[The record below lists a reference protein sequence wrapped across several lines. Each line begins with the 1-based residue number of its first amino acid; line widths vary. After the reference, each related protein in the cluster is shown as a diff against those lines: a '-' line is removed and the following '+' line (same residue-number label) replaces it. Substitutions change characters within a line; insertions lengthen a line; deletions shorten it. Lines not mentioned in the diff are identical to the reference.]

1 MTRKALGRG
10 LSALIRE
17 PESLEPGTSAA
28 PAASTIPVDA
38 IDPNPLQPRTSFP
51 EEELQE
57 LVDSIREQG
66 VIQPVLVRPVA
77 DRYQLVAGERRWRAA
92 RAAGLDS
99 VPAIV
104 RELDDRE
111 ALELALTENLLRNDL
126 GPIETARAYQTL
138 QDQFQ
143 ATNEEIARRL
153 GLNRATIAN
162 TLRLLKLPGKIQLLI
177 ESKALTSGHARALL
191 MIAGQ
196 EDQVRVAA
204 RIVSDGLSVR
214 EVEKLAGQLNQ
225 LKPVTAKDKPIP
237 APVQDPNIKA
247 AVLELERKLGTR
259 VRISGDGRHGR
270 IEISYF
276 SAEDLHRLYDTL
288 VGAPQ
293 DGTTSTALT

>member
-28 PAASTIPVDA
+28 PAASTIPIDA
-38 IDPNPLQPRTSFP
+38 IDPNPFQPRTSFP
-51 EEELQE
+51 EEELRE
-57 LVDSIREQG
+57 LIDSVRQKG
-66 VIQPVLVRPVA
+66 VIQPVLVRPAA

-92 RAAGLDS
+92 RAAGLES

-138 QDQFQ
+138 QDQFN
-143 ATNEEIARRL
+143 ATHEEIAQRL

-162 TLRLLKLPGKIQLLI
+162 TLRLLRLPGKIQFLI
-177 ESKALTSGHARALL
+177 ESRALTPGHARALL
-191 MIAGQ
+191 MIASQ

-214 EVEKLAGQLNQ
+214 EVERLAAQLNQ
-225 LKPVTAKDKPIP
+225 LKPVAAKEKALP

-259 VRISGDGRHGR
+259 VRISGDGRRGK

-276 SAEDLHRLYDTL
+276 SAEDLTRIYDVL
-288 VGAPQ
+288 VGVPPE
-293 DGTTSTALT
+293 